1 MTMFIMIING
11 WMELKGIKAR
21 GQASLMESKFSLD
34 HILTLCTL
42 IKP

>member
-1 MTMFIMIING
+1 MTMFLILICG

-21 GQASLMESKFSLD
+21 GQASFMESKFTLD
-34 HILTLCTL
+34 NILTLCTL